1 MSGLREM
8 KKSLSGI
15 DMVGVSNMFKSF
27 DKNFVT
33 LSTNQVFMQENQVEF
48 EQYLKA
54 IIKNQKKIMAK
65 LEIIE

>member
-15 DMVGVSNMFKSF
+15 DMVKVSEMFKSF

-33 LSTNQVFMQENQVEF
+33 LSTNQVFMQDNQVEF

-54 IIKNQKKIMAK
+54 IIENQKKIMAK
-65 LEIIE
+65 LEIMK